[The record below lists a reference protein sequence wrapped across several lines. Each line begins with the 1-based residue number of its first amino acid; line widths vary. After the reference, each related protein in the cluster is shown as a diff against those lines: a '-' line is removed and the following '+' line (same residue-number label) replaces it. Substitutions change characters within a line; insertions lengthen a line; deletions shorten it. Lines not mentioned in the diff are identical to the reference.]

1 MGVDAADND
10 VSRRR
15 LLDVLL
21 SGGLLAFL
29 GALFYPVT
37 RYLTT
42 PEVQQ
47 VTASSVV
54 AAKVGE
60 LKPNSGKI
68 FRFGS
73 KPGILIRLPSG
84 EYRAF
89 TAVCT
94 HLGCTVQ
101 FRSDLELIWCPC
113 HNGRYNLFGKN
124 VGGPPPSPLE
134 SFDVNERGGDVIVS
148 RRA

>member
-1 MGVDAADND
+1 MDANTAPDL
-10 VSRRR
+10 SRRR
-15 LLDVLL
+15 LLDVFL
-21 SGGLLAFL
+21 SGGFLAFL
-29 GALFYPVT
+29 GAVFYPVA

-42 PEVQQ
+42 PEVQE
-47 VTASSVV
+47 TSASSVV
-54 AAKVGE
+54 AGKANE
-60 LKPNSGKI
+60 LAPNSGRI

-113 HNGRYNLFGKN
+113 HNGRFDLSGKN
-124 VGGPPPSPLE
+124 VAGPPPSPLE
-134 SFDVNERGGDVIVS
+134 SFTVNVRGDDVIVS

>member
-1 MGVDAADND
+1 MGADTADNE

-15 LLDVLL
+15 LLDVFL

-29 GALFYPVT
+29 GAVLYPVT

-42 PEVQQ
+42 PKVQE
-47 VTASSVV
+47 TSASSVV
-54 AAKVGE
+54 AAKVDQV
-60 LKPNSGKI
+60 KPNSGLI

-84 EYRAF
+84 QFRAF

-113 HNGRYNLFGKN
+113 HNGRYNLAGKN
-124 VGGPPPSPLE
+124 VGGPPPTPLE
-134 SFDVNERGGDVIVS
+134 SFDVNVRGEDVVVS

>member
-1 MGVDAADND
+1 MGSDTAND

-15 LLDVLL
+15 LLDVFL

-29 GALFYPVT
+29 GAVFYPVV

-42 PEVQQ
+42 PKVQEAS
-47 VTASSVV
+47 TSSVV
-54 AAKVGE
+54 AAKVDQV
-60 LKPNSGKI
+60 KPNSGLI

-84 EYRAF
+84 QFRAF
-89 TAVCT
+89 SAVCT

-113 HNGRYNLFGKN
+113 HNGRYNLSGKN
-124 VGGPPPSPLE
+124 VAGPPPAPLE
-134 SFDVNERGGDVIVS
+134 SYDVNVRGGDVIVS

>member
-1 MGVDAADND
+1 MDADTAPDL
-10 VSRRR
+10 SRRR
-15 LLDVLL
+15 LLDVFL

-29 GALFYPVT
+29 GAVFYPVA

-42 PEVQQ
+42 PEVQE
-47 VTASSVV
+47 TSASSVV
-54 AAKVGE
+54 AAKVNE
-60 LKPNSGKI
+60 VAPNSGRI

-73 KPGILIRLPSG
+73 KPGILVRLPSG

-113 HNGRYNLFGKN
+113 HNGRFDLSGKN
-124 VGGPPPSPLE
+124 VAGPPPSPLE
-134 SFDVNERGGDVIVS
+134 SFAVNVRGDDVIVS